1 MRLSK
6 TRNPDPLLQHRR
18 HGMNALWFGLAL
30 LFFTS
35 VASAQVPSDKS
46 ATPDVIVLQ
55 KKWREEY
62 RNAALEED
70 PFKAQSERDQEDRA
84 RINTDRQNEIKKQ
97 QGMPTTQPPD
107 PKFSNKARGTS
118 VAYIYEVKFKNI
130 GAKDIRALT
139 WEYVFLDPAT
149 NREVGRRR
157 FISKVR
163 IGPGKTNNIVERSSS
178 PPTGSIDAAKAGK
191 KSQDQYAEQVIVQ
204 GIGYADGSEWKAAS
218 KN

>member
-6 TRNPDPLLQHRR
+6 KRNPNPLLQHRR
-18 HGMNALWFGLAL
+18 HGMKALWFGLAL

-35 VASAQVPSDKS
+35 VASAQVSSGKA

-97 QGMPTTQPPD
+97 QGMPTTPPPD
-107 PKFSNKARGTS
+107 PKFSNRARGIS
-118 VAYIYEVKFKNI
+118 VAYIYEVKFKNT

-139 WEYVFLDPAT
+139 WEYVFFDPAT

-157 FISKVR
+157 FVSKVS
-163 IGPGKTNNIVERSSS
+163 IAPGKTKTVVERSSS

-191 KSQDQYAEQVIVQ
+191 KSQDQYAEQVIIQ
-204 GIGYADGSEWKAAS
+204 SIGYADGSEWKVIS
-218 KN
+218 SN